1 MPWGISLAGHLTRA
15 EMCWFDAVKTA
26 EAADSIRPGCS
37 AIMNSNLKTAWTA
50 EMSRARTAY
59 AAHEHALA
67 VHHLERAHIL
77 GQRFFLTHWS
87 THWWMLKLGFRRS
100 DRREIRGQIVRLAAV
115 IPGYIFGWVP
125 KGNTGGADVSAIKPM
140 AIPKD
145 LEPLLQDYSVSR
157 DVIVRILILGPLTAL
172 ALFVLI
178 R

>member
-1 MPWGISLAGHLTRA
+1 
-15 EMCWFDAVKTA
+15 
-26 EAADSIRPGCS
+26 
-37 AIMNSNLKTAWTA
+37 
-50 EMSRARTAY
+50 
-59 AAHEHALA
+59 
-67 VHHLERAHIL
+67 
-77 GQRFFLTHWS
+77 
-87 THWWMLKLGFRRS
+87 MLKLGFRRS